1 MTTSRPKID
10 PESIRSKL
18 DHHDVMIVHLDK
30 RVQSV
35 ETSIKTLD
43 SKIDGV
49 GGGINELKQMF
60 AVQKG
65 QQGLGTV
72 ENVRVIAMG
81 GSIIGMSAAAIGFL
95 VQAYNAPTI
104 TRLET
109 NQEKVDQSWQR
120 RDVQEQAELVALRK
134 KDAERTEA
142 SISALKA
149 AIEDLKVRVG
159 WTKVEIRR

>member
-1 MTTSRPKID
+1 MTTSRPKVD
-10 PESIRSKL
+10 HESIRAKL
-18 DHHDVMIVHLDK
+18 DHHDVMIGHLDK
-30 RVQSV
+30 RVQS
-35 ETSIKTLD
+35 LD

-49 GGGINELKQMF
+49 GGGINDLKNMF

>member
-10 PESIRSKL
+10 HESIRSKL
-18 DHHDVMIVHLDK
+18 DHHDVMIGHLDR

-35 ETSIKTLD
+35 ESSIKTLD

-49 GGGINELKQMF
+49 GGGINELKNMF

-109 NQEKVDQSWQR
+109 NQAKVDQSWQR
-120 RDVQEQAELVALRK
+120 RDVAEQAEMVALRK
-134 KDAERTEA
+134 RDQERADSE
-142 SISALKA
+142 IEKLKA

>member
-10 PESIRSKL
+10 HESIRSKL
-18 DHHDVMIVHLDK
+18 DHHDVMIGHLDK
-30 RVQSV
+30 RVQS
-35 ETSIKTLD
+35 LD

-49 GGGINELKQMF
+49 GGGINDLKNMF

-109 NQEKVDQSWQR
+109 NQAKVDQSWQR
-120 RDVQEQAELVALRK
+120 RDVAEQAEMVALRK
-134 KDAERTEA
+134 RDQERADSE
-142 SISALKA
+142 IEKLKA